1 MRKIVECVPNIS
13 EGQDES
19 IINACA
25 DAVRK
30 VEGVTLL
37 DVDPGKS
44 TNRTVFTFVGD
55 PNAVVEAAFQF
66 TKTARDL
73 IDMSKH
79 HGEHPRM
86 GAVDVVPFVP
96 VANVTME
103 ECVECAKRFGKRAG
117 DELGIPLFLYEE
129 ASDNPERK
137 SLSQIRAG
145 EYEGLK
151 DRITQPKWKPDFGP
165 AEFLPKYGATATG
178 ARFFL
183 IAYNVNIL
191 GTRNQAFRIAF
202 NIREQGRGPDNPGRL
217 KAVKAIGWD
226 VEEYG
231 MAQVTIN
238 LDNYKITPP
247 HIAFEECKKDAKDL
261 NVGVCGSE
269 LVGLIPLEAMLMAAD
284 YYIEKEN
291 LFIIDEKQK
300 INLVIDR
307 MGLSSVSSFNP
318 EKRIIEYMIR
328 EEKSEPLAS
337 STVRKFVEEVGS
349 RSSAPGGGSVS
360 ALLASLGAG
369 LSVMVAW
376 LTYGLRKY
384 EQYDD
389 IMRNVIEPLDSKM
402 RELIPMI
409 DADTDA
415 FNDYMNAMK
424 MPKSTDEEQKARHD
438 KMQEGLKKAI
448 DVPMA
453 VMRKADECWE
463 YIMEVAKYGNMNS
476 KSDLQVGAKSLESGI
491 WGAFKNVEINM
502 PGIDDEA
509 YKDRVLKEGLDIVG
523 RAKNNVDEVC
533 KLLDERIAKED

>member
-165 AEFLPKYGATATG
+165 AEFQPKYGATATG

>member
-1 MRKIVECVPNIS
+1 MRKIIECVPNIS
-13 EGQDES
+13 EGRDES
-19 IINACA
+19 IIEACA
-25 DAVRK
+25 EVLRN

-55 PNAVVEAAFQF
+55 PDAVVEGAFQF
-66 TKTARDL
+66 AKKAYEL

-79 HGEHPRM
+79 TGGHPRM
-86 GAVDVVPFVP
+86 GALDVVPFVP

-103 ECVECAKRFGKRAG
+103 ECVECAKRFAKRAG
-117 DELGIPLFLYEE
+117 EELGVPIYLYEE
-129 ASDNPERK
+129 ASSNPKRK
-137 SLSQIRAG
+137 SLSQIRSG
-145 EYEGLK
+145 EYEGIK
-151 DRITQPKWKPDFGP
+151 DKIGKPEWKPDFGP
-165 AEFLPKYGATATG
+165 QEFIPKSGATAAG

-191 GTRNQAFRIAF
+191 GTKNQAFRIAF
-202 NIREQGRGPDNPGRL
+202 NIREQGRGPDTPGRL

-247 HIAFEECKKDAKDL
+247 HIAFEECKKDAKEI

-269 LVGLIPLEAMLMAAD
+269 LVGLIPREAMLMAAD
-284 YYIEKEN
+284 YYIEQEN
-291 LFIIDEKQK
+291 LFIIDERQK

-307 MGLSSVSSFNP
+307 LGLSSVSPFIP
-318 EKRIIEYMIR
+318 DKRIIEYMIQ
-328 EEKSEPLAS
+328 EKRNEPLAS
-337 STVRKFVEEVGS
+337 STVRQFIEEVGS

-360 ALLASLGAG
+360 ALVAALGAG

-376 LTYGLRKY
+376 LTYGVRKFEKY
-384 EQYDD
+384 EE
-389 IMRNVIEPLDSKM
+389 IMRKVIEPLDTKM

-424 MPKSTDEEQKARHD
+424 MPKDTDEEKKLRSE

-448 DVPMA
+448 DVPLS

-463 YIMEVAKYGNMNS
+463 YVTEIAKYGNMNS
-476 KSDLQVGAKSLESGI
+476 KSDIQVGAKSLETGI

-502 PGIDDEA
+502 PGINDEA
-509 YKDRVLKEGLDIVG
+509 YKEKVLKEGQDIVA
-523 RAKNNVDEVC
+523 RAEENVDKVC
-533 KLLDERIAKED
+533 RILEERAAKED

>member
-19 IINACA
+19 VINACA
-25 DAVRK
+25 EAVRN

-37 DVDPGKS
+37 DIDPGKS

-55 PNAVVEAAFQF
+55 PDSVVEAAFQF

-103 ECVECAKRFGKRAG
+103 ECVECSKKFGKRAG
-117 DELGIPLFLYEE
+117 EELGIPLYLYEE

-137 SLSQIRAG
+137 SLSQIRKG

-151 DRITQPKWKPDFGP
+151 DRITQSKWKPDFGP
-165 AEFLPKYGATATG
+165 AEFQPKYGATATG

-202 NIREQGRGPDNPGRL
+202 NIREQGRGPDKPGRL

-247 HIAFEECKKDAKDL
+247 HIAFEECKKDAKEL

-307 MGLSSVSSFNP
+307 MGLSSVSTFIP

-328 EEKSEPLAS
+328 EEKNEPLAS

-384 EQYDD
+384 EQHDEV
-389 IMRNVIEPLDSKM
+389 MRNVIEPLDAKM

-415 FNDYMNAMK
+415 FNDYMTAMK
-424 MPKSTDEEQKARHD
+424 MPKSTEEEKKTRHA
-438 KMQEGLKKAI
+438 KMQQGLKKAI
-448 DVPMA
+448 DVPLS

-463 YIMEVAKYGNMNS
+463 HIMEVAKYGNMNS

-509 YKDRVLKEGLDIVG
+509 YKEKVLKEGLDIVG

-533 KLLDERIAKED
+533 KILDERQAKED